1 MNNDKNI
8 YFDYQ
13 ATTPVDPRVLDKML
27 PFLKMFMETLIQET
41 ILLDG
46 RLKKPWRLLVKMFQ
60 K

>member
-27 PFLKMFMETLIQET
+27 PFLKMFMETLIQEI

>member
-27 PFLKMFMETLIQET
+27 PFLEMFMATLISEI
-41 ILLDG
+41 ILLDR